1 MTTRKFADHPHANA
15 RINYFND
22 GTISLVSYRT
32 TVLEIS
38 PEGWLTVTGLYS
50 MTTIKH
56 IGWFMREVCGLTY
69 QHAKEVYKTGEK
81 FNVYTGEVI
90 GG

>member
-1 MTTRKFADHPHANA
+1 MTTRKFAAHPYANA
-15 RINYFND
+15 SICNFND

-32 TVLEIS
+32 TVLEIN
-38 PEGWLTVTGLYS
+38 PEGWLTVNGLYS

-56 IGWFMREVCGLTY
+56 IGWFMKEVCGLTY
-69 QHAKEVYKTGEK
+69 QHAKRVYTTGEK

>member
-15 RINYFND
+15 HICHFND

-56 IGWFMREVCGLTY
+56 IGWFM
-69 QHAKEVYKTGEK
+69 KEVYKTGEK

>member
-1 MTTRKFADHPHANA
+1 MTSKTFTAHPHAQA

-32 TVLEIS
+32 TVCEFS
-38 PEGWLTVTGLYS
+38 PDGWLTVTGLYS

-69 QHAKEVYKTGEK
+69 QHAKEVYKTGVK
-81 FNVYTGEVI
+81 FNVYTGEVC
-90 GG
+90 GD

>member
-1 MTTRKFADHPHANA
+1 MTTRKFAAHPYANA
-15 RINYFND
+15 RICKFND

-38 PEGWLTVTGLYS
+38 PEGWLTVNGLYS

-56 IGWFMREVCGLTY
+56 IGWFMKEVFGLTY
-69 QHAKEVYKTGEK
+69 QHAKRAYTTGEK

>member
-1 MTTRKFADHPHANA
+1 MTIEKFAAHPYAAA
-15 RINYFND
+15 RIVRHDN
-22 GTISLVSYRT
+22 GAVSLVSYQT
-32 TVLEIS
+32 TVIEIN

-69 QHAKEVYKTGEK
+69 QHAKRVYTTGEK
-81 FNVYTGEVI
+81 FNVYTGEV
-90 GG
+90 GE